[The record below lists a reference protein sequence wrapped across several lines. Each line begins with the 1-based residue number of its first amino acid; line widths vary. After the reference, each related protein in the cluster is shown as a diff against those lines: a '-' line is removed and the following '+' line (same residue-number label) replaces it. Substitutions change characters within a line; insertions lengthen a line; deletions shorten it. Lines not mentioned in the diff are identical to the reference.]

1 MKSVIVHHC
10 TNIFTCELCN
20 NKESTGVSLSCK
32 DILAAVSDCIA
43 SIHVVS
49 VSVSFRVPFGIE
61 SIYEHGEVQK
71 KDEEELE

>member
-43 SIHVVS
+43 SIPG
-49 VSVSFRVPFGIE
+49 FRVFFGIE